1 MDVLEAIYHRRAT
14 RSFSDAEVRPAVV
27 MDLIRAAAQAPSALN
42 LQPWT
47 FCVIHGRARLR
58 AYSERAKIHL
68 LQVTDP
74 SFGLDPRIDQYAT
87 STVNIFHEAD
97 TLIVI
102 CAKPGRFFPVEDCF
116 LAAQNLMLA
125 AHGLGL
131 GTCPVG
137 FARPWF
143 NLTEVKAELGLPVS
157 CTPVLPIV
165 VGYPAGPVPTVSKN
179 DAEIVCWHWD
189 E

>member
-1 MDVLEAIYHRRAT
+1 MEVLKAIYQRRAT

-47 FCVIHGRARLR
+47 FAVFHGRARLR

-68 LQVTDP
+68 LRVTDA
-74 SFGLDPRIDQYAT
+74 SFDLDPRIDQYVT
-87 STVNIFHEAD
+87 SSVNIFHEAD

-125 AHGLGL
+125 AHGMGL

-143 NLTEVKAELGLPVS
+143 NLPDIKAELGLPSS

-165 VGYPAGPVPTVSKN
+165 VGYPAGPVPAVPKN
-179 DAEIVCWHWD
+179 DAEIACWHWD

>member
-1 MDVLEAIYHRRAT
+1 MEVLKAIYQRRAM

-47 FCVIHGRARLR
+47 FAVFHGRARLR

-68 LQVTDP
+68 LRVTDP
-74 SFGLDPRIDQYAT
+74 SFDLDPRIDQYLT
-87 STVNIFHEAD
+87 SSVNIFHEAD
-97 TLIVI
+97 TLVVI

-125 AHGLGL
+125 AYGLGL

-143 NLTEVKAELGLPVS
+143 NLPEIKAELGLPAS

-165 VGYPAGPVPTVSKN
+165 VGYPAAPVPVVPKN
-179 DAEIVCWHWD
+179 AADIACWHWD